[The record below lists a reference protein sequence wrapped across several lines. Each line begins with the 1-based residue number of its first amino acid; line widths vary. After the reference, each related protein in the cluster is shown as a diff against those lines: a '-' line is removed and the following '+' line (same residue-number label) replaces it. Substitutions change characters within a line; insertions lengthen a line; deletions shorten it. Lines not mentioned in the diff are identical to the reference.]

1 MEQFLTEMHGF
12 GAATTEA
19 LNALRT
25 GRRRINGQEFIDAKT
40 LQRPEVWKLRDEEK
54 MSGWPEWSFLF
65 KAFMVMLDGDCE
77 HDLEVVE
84 RELENER
91 RMEDY
96 LGAEKART
104 KTLYCYLVSY
114 TKGRPLRIVKAVV
127 GNDSFRAW
135 QYLRREPDEAED
147 TVVPSV

>member
-1 MEQFLTEMHGF
+1 MEQFLTEMRGL

-19 LNALRT
+19 LNALRA
-25 GRRRINGQEFIDAKT
+25 GRRRINGQESIDAKT
-40 LQRPEVWKLRDEEK
+40 LQRPEVWKPRDHEEE

-84 RELENER
+84 RDLENER

-96 LGAEKART
+96 LGAEKTRT
-104 KTLYCYLVSY
+104 KRLYSYLVSY
-114 TKGRPLRIVKAVV
+114 TKGRALRVVRAVV
-127 GNDSFRAW
+127 GNDSFRAG
-135 QYLRREPDEAED
+135 QYLRREFQPQR
-147 TVVPSV
+147 TL